1 MLILYFGVYD
11 NNSNIDNEELM
22 IFIVMNHCFIVLL
35 RAVVDEIN
43 FYWSPELV
51 YQD

>member
-22 IFIVMNHCFIVLL
+22 IFIIMTMLSMSTVIFIVLF
-35 RAVVDEIN
+35 RAADEIN
-43 FYWSPELV
+43 Y
-51 YQD
+51 

>member
-22 IFIVMNHCFIVLL
+22 IFIIMTILSMSTIVLS
-35 RAVVDEIN
+35 
-43 FYWSPELV
+43 FYFELL
-51 YQD
+51 